1 KAGRR
6 FIPLPEE
13 ALKALRKWKATQAEE
28 KLAAGPLW
36 EEHGLVF
43 TSAEGRPIDPRNF
56 LRVFYRI
63 IEKAGVEH
71 FNFHALRH
79 TFATRLLELGEHP
92 KVVQELLGDS
102 QITVVLDTYSHV
114 LPNIKEQ
121 AAARLNEILLP
132 RHKNEK
138 TT

>member
-1 KAGRR
+1 M
-6 FIPLPEE
+6 
-13 ALKALRKWKATQAEE
+13 
-28 KLAAGPLW
+28 
-36 EEHGLVF
+36 F
-43 TSAEGRPIDPRNF
+43 TTEVGGPIDPRNF
-56 LRVFYRI
+56 LRKFYSVI
-63 IEKAGVEH
+63 KKAGTGH

-132 RHKNEK
+132 RRKNEK